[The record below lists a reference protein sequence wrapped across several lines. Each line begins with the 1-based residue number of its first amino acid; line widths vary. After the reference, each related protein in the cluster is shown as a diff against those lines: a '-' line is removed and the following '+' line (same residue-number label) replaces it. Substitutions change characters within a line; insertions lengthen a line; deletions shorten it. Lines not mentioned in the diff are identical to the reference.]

1 MTSGCSWVC
10 SFGVKLWDGL
20 PFQPGREREAKPLPL
35 SRDGAELPPPSLP
48 APGTAGSSW
57 WQIPRWFPAPQCFGV
72 FFFNSSLVTGRTK
85 KILPLKLRLR
95 SVKLGWADVG
105 HLISFSIAIPGM
117 GLGVPPMISP
127 LTRRRI
133 TRVNLL
139 QAGVPLKIAA
149 RLHLA
154 KRSILINSHYNFHDN
169 SGEGGQKLL
178 PVEATRACERPVLLL
193 GPAVSKAPPLINYS

>member
-1 MTSGCSWVC
+1 MAFRSSRAG
-10 SFGVKLWDGL
+10 K
-20 PFQPGREREAKPLPL
+20 GRRNLC
-35 SRDGAELPPPSLP
+35 P
-48 APGTAGSSW
+48 APGMVLSSRLHPCLPC
-57 WQIPRWFPAPQCFGV
+57 WQQLVADPTLVPCSPVFWVC

-105 HLISFSIAIPGM
+105 HLISFSIAIPGT
-117 GLGVPPMISP
+117 GLGLPPTLSP

-133 TRVNLL
+133 PQVNLL

-149 RLHLA
+149 RSHLA
-154 KRSILINSHYNFHDN
+154 KRSILINSRYNFHDN